1 MPTRRLMGVRT
12 ASTITASRCM
22 KNSSKEIVTAGRAKP
37 ENLKHG
43 GNGGINLRKRRKTL
57 KRDSRGRNHGNRRN
71 FYKALFHPRPSS
83 ASSDLFLRSLRVSG
97 LAFARFIAEPSA
109 SQRRPSQPAKKFN
122 FRFH

>member
-1 MPTRRLMGVRT
+1 MPSRRPMGVRT

-22 KNSSKEIVTAGRAKP
+22 KNSSKEIVTAERAKP

-57 KRDSRGRNHGNRRN
+57 KRDSRGRNHGNRKN
-71 FYKALFHPRPSS
+71 FYKALFHPKP
-83 ASSDLFLRSLRVSG
+83 SSDLFLRSLRVSG

-109 SQRRPSQPAKKFN
+109 SQ
-122 FRFH
+122 